1 MCLTH
6 LQLCHL
12 LFRAWDEAR
21 EGVGRLYGHLMKM
34 EAWDKA
40 REGVGRLYEHLMR
53 REAWDEAREGVGRLQ
68 TRTQSGV

>member
-1 MCLTH
+1 
-6 LQLCHL
+6 
-12 LFRAWDEAR
+12 
-21 EGVGRLYGHLMKM
+21 MKM
-34 EAWDKA
+34 EAWDEA